1 MDNTCHARA
10 CIVNELLRILAPR
23 RQLTG
28 KRTMPELC
36 RMEVRAQA
44 VDAKV
49 LVCMVRAMMSAVS
62 NGMSPLDASVE
73 AAVGCSHGRMAQRQ
87 PVRCDDRSAPGEQR
101 YDDDDA
107 RCREPSALKQRLYYI
122 MLGLLPMV
130 PATQ

>member
-28 KRTMPELC
+28 KLTVPELC
-36 RMEVRAQA
+36 RIKVRAQA
-44 VDAKV
+44 VDATV

-87 PVRCDDRSAPGEQR
+87 PVRCDGRSAPGELR

-107 RCREPSALKQRLYYI
+107 RCREPREQSLYY
-122 MLGLLPMV
+122 
-130 PATQ
+130 T